1 MSIRLIPTPQ
11 RCTLLSSGTQISEST
26 PVILQTPDN
35 DERLVAAAKKLFSN
49 VELRTGSYALY
60 SANFFASR
68 YEFGRKEG
76 YLLWIRSDTLSL
88 ASDDARGLFYGM
100 QTIRQWMRI
109 PERPAVE
116 ICDWP
121 ELSMRSDYLDMRGI
135 FPKFENVLHF
145 IEEMAEYKFNTLV
158 VEYEDKLPRPR
169 TEFVAPHGALTP
181 EQHRRMMK
189 AAHDNFIDIIPLQQC
204 FGHLEY
210 ALKLPEYQHLR
221 EDPAAPGELCPLREG
236 SFELACSLIDETVA
250 MHPECQYLH
259 LGCDEVWSLGHSE
272 ECKKTGKSR
281 SELAVEYINRLA
293 EKTLSLGKTPIVWH
307 DMFASTR
314 KNGTMVASDDLS
326 VLSKLNKN
334 VIVALW
340 LYSPTRVNSIAPDVI
355 ETLNSLGIRTLPC
368 SATRAADGS
377 VYQNYPC
384 VEQRLRNIDSWC
396 EVIRHSR
403 CTGMVNT
410 NWCSTFSLG
419 NPYGLFETSRY
430 TAYYAA
436 ERCWNMDAD
445 TSDFLGRFLSVYH
458 GVENPKVITGA
469 ESRYDYYTSM
479 STFLSEVTRNVEIA
493 RLVSIMYHLEHAVPV
508 NATVFRGDY
517 FAGSEVELCSLR
529 DRAEKNYASLAKIEQ
544 EFKAILPEFLT
555 SEDAALF
562 YESRCYENRLH
573 RRELER
579 ILGITLG

>member
-11 RCTLLSSGTQISEST
+11 RCTLLSSDTCISENT
-26 PVILQTPDN
+26 PVILQTPD
-35 DERLVAAAKKLFSN
+35 DDARLIAAAKKLFAH
-49 VELRTGSYALY
+49 VEIRKGAYALY

-68 YEFGRKEG
+68 YEFGRSEG

-88 ASDDARGLFYGM
+88 CADDARGLFYGM

-169 TEFVAPHGALTP
+169 TEFVAEHGALTP
-181 EQHRRMMK
+181 EQHRQMMQT
-189 AAHDNFIDIIPLQQC
+189 AHENFIDIIPLQQT

-221 EDPAAPGELCPLREG
+221 EDPAAPGELCPLRKG
-236 SFELACSLIDETVA
+236 AFELACSLIEETAA

-272 ECKKTGKSR
+272 ECRQSGKSR

-293 EKTLSLGKTPIVWH
+293 EKVLSLGKTPIVWH

-314 KNGTMVASDDLS
+314 KNGAMVASDDLS

-340 LYSPTRVNSIAPDVI
+340 LYSPTRVNSIAPAVI

-384 VEQRLRNIDSWC
+384 VEQRLRNIDVWC
-396 EVIRHSR
+396 DVIRHSR

-436 ERCWNMDAD
+436 ERCWNIDAD

-458 GVENPKVITGA
+458 GVENPKIITGA
-469 ESRYDYYTSM
+469 ESRYDYYSSM
-479 STFLSEVTRNVEIA
+479 NSFLPQVTRNVQTA
-493 RLVSIMYHLEHAVPV
+493 RLVSLMYRLEHAVPV

-529 DRAEKNYASLAKIEQ
+529 ERAEKNYGALGRIEQ
-544 EFKAILPEFLT
+544 ELKEILPEFLT
-555 SEDAALF
+555 PEDAALF

-579 ILGITLG
+579 ILGTSLA